1 MFLHSLIL
9 KTNSLRGK
17 VVSSSSFA
25 RLTLKKKQ
33 KFASL
38 GLLMAFQPKTE
49 PGSPLRSFSTTHK
62 KNYSEMSIS
71 ELVSVLRV
79 AYQMKDFDK
88 VEEELVNREVKF
100 RAEIGS
106 LREKIEVERLK
117 GIETEER
124 LKIREEQYE
133 KGKRAQENYEQLLKD
148 VKKNGLVEK
157 NTIGEL
163 RKKTIRALEEQKVGD
178 KSGLD
183 VLNMKNIG
191 LEETVKKN
199 LNVIEALRTENDKLK
214 DEMHERKT
222 LFESLERK
230 YSELSVSVAKLEDDI
245 KLLMSEGAS
254 NCGNTEVEPNPGVSY
269 VVKDEEDV
277 GDYELENDTGEPVP
291 FQRNEDTRHSPDTGI
306 AQAPPYKRNKD
317 DALRASDYC
326 GLVIYLGSLNHNDLM
341 REGNGYWRETCFS
354 RLIEMVWCLHAR
366 KPKVDFPFLS
376 QAKHNIV
383 PVVFLRSSTHGV
395 KFKLEKEVIDLVD
408 DDDDDVVCT
417 SQGLHSEK
425 AISQI
430 IAENERSQR
439 VETIKRKRAFDTQ
452 TCTSTSASSADL
464 FEIDRLPIKR
474 SKTSIASSDVYSLPG
489 QREIH
494 TNISE
499 IEEQLKLIEAFSLAD
514 LLLKFQPANEME
526 CPLTDFGDMFVGG
539 GETSSAVREM
549 CQINGYDTI

>member
-1 MFLHSLIL
+1 
-9 KTNSLRGK
+9 
-17 VVSSSSFA
+17 
-25 RLTLKKKQ
+25 
-33 KFASL
+33 
-38 GLLMAFQPKTE
+38 MAFQPKTE

-163 RKKTIRALEEQKVGD
+163 RKKNGALEREVCELKEFKKKRLDDGISVAELRTKIRALEEQKVGD

-183 VLNMKNIG
+183 VLNRKNIG

-199 LNVIEALRTENDKLK
+199 LNVIEGLRTENDKLK

-317 DALRASDYC
+317 DALRAS
-326 GLVIYLGSLNHNDLM
+326 
-341 REGNGYWRETCFS
+341 
-354 RLIEMVWCLHAR
+354 
-366 KPKVDFPFLS
+366 
-376 QAKHNIV
+376 
-383 PVVFLRSSTHGV
+383 GV
-395 KFKLEKEVIDLVD
+395 KFKLEKEVIDLVG

-430 IAENERSQR
+430 IAKNERSQR

-474 SKTSIASSDVYSLPG
+474 SKTSIASSDIYSLPG
-489 QREIH
+489 Y
-494 TNISE
+494 
-499 IEEQLKLIEAFSLAD
+499 F
-514 LLLKFQPANEME
+514 
-526 CPLTDFGDMFVGG
+526 LT
-539 GETSSAVREM
+539 RR
-549 CQINGYDTI
+549 I